1 MSVKVL
7 DPAATLKVLDSVDFA
22 MTSIERA
29 LDAPTQE
36 EALEEFRRVRNAIEY
51 VVMVLEGRDAN

>member
-1 MSVKVL
+1 MSIKVP

-22 MTSIERA
+22 VTCLDRA
-29 LDAPTQE
+29 LDAQTNA
-36 EALEEFRRVRNAIEY
+36 EALEEFRRMRNAIEY

>member
-1 MSVKVL
+1 MKIP
-7 DPAATLKVLDSVDFA
+7 DPAATLKALDSVDFA
-22 MTSIERA
+22 MTCIERA

-51 VVMVLEGRDAN
+51 VVLVLEGRDAN